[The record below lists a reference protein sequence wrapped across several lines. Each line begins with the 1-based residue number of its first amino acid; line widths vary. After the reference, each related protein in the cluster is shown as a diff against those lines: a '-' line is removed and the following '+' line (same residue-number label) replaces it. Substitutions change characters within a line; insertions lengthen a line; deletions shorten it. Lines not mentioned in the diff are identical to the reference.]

1 MATTDIDA
9 DVIDEV
15 SGAVRKNW
23 GWLVVGGIALLLLG
37 CWGLSMVGL
46 GTMTIAS
53 VLYFGIM
60 VIAGG
65 VIVLID
71 AFQAGNWKAKVW
83 AMLIG
88 LMYIVCGVV
97 MIMNPGASA
106 VWFTLFI
113 AGFLLVSGIFRI
125 IIGFQLRKE
134 VPSWGRTVLG
144 GIASLVLAYI
154 IYGEWPISGLWVI
167 GMFVAIEMIM
177 QGAHMVAI
185 GMAARASSKALSST

>member
-23 GWLVVGGIALLLLG
+23 GWLVVGGIALLFLG

-125 IIGFQLRKE
+125 VIGFQLRKE
-134 VPSWGRTVLG
+134 VRSWGWTVLG
-144 GIASLVLAYI
+144 GIASLVLAFI
-154 IYGEWPISGLWVI
+154 IYGQWPISGLWVI

>member
-125 IIGFQLRKE
+125 VIGFQLRKE
-134 VPSWGRTVLG
+134 VRSWGWTVLG
-144 GIASLVLAYI
+144 GIASLALAFI
-154 IYGEWPISGLWVI
+154 IYGQWPISGLWVI

>member
-23 GWLVVGGIALLLLG
+23 GWLVVGGIALLFLG

-125 IIGFQLRKE
+125 VIGLQLRKE
-134 VPSWGRTVLG
+134 VPGWGWTVLG

-154 IYGEWPISGLWVI
+154 IYGQWPISGLWVI